1 MMNPREDQIQSSE
14 EGVAYDKDL
23 SSITASENVE
33 ETCPVSSHGIDKGG
47 SSLALCRVCQCAE
60 SDTMANAALAFM
72 NIIITP
78 PSQEGLKAKYDTI
91 LLTHK
96 ASVRDDVQNDVAH
109 TNNYHRGSPHRER
122 FICCSD
128 VKGGFYQ
135 HQDALINLGCSC
147 KSDLA
152 IAHYACALKWFI
164 SHGSTVCEIC
174 HCVAKNIKPADFKK
188 VKDSLKDYEKL
199 RKMAAAGQLA
209 DTHIQTNSDVDP
221 DDAAAAIQRPRLRE
235 VSLWFNPHNN
245 SAAPTEVAVPTETI
259 TIGLIENFALL
270 LAIAWLTFAL
280 GWLMAPLFG
289 KFHIGEQNTKIGSQM
304 RILLGGICALT
315 IVTFLRFVS

>member
-23 SSITASENVE
+23 SSFTAGENVE
-33 ETCPVSSHGIDKGG
+33 ETCPVSSHGVDKDG
-47 SSLALCRVCQCAE
+47 SSLALCRVCPCVE
-60 SDTMANAALAFM
+60 SDTMANAALAFL

-96 ASVRDDVQNDVAH
+96 ASVRDDVPNEVAH
-109 TNNYHRGSPHRER
+109 TNNCQRESPNKER
-122 FICCSD
+122 FICSTD

-174 HCVAKNIKPADFKK
+174 HSLAKNIKPADFKK
-188 VKDSLKDYEKL
+188 VKDSLKEL

-209 DTHIQTNSDVDP
+209 NAHIQTNSDVDP
-221 DDAAAAIQRPRLRE
+221 DDAAAFKGRDFARFHCGFIHTIIPLLQLRL
-235 VSLWFNPHNN
+235 
-245 SAAPTEVAVPTETI
+245 
-259 TIGLIENFALL
+259 
-270 LAIAWLTFAL
+270 
-280 GWLMAPLFG
+280 LFLQ
-289 KFHIGEQNTKIGSQM
+289 KLQP
-304 RILLGGICALT
+304 
-315 IVTFLRFVS
+315 